1 MTETHLTPNA
11 QWPMAPNALEAM
23 AAYVE
28 RNAGADTARLM
39 LKSEPGLPFSKALA
53 VTQIECRRRA
63 RGKIPGLLAHRE
75 FVFPKPISAEQCT
88 HERVAQ
94 LHASLLNGAG
104 SVIDMTMGLGVDA
117 YYVAQRVGSVTAI
130 ELDPVIAAAGA
141 MNMARLA
148 PNVRVVNAD
157 CAEFIAGQAGAMHFD
172 AAFIDP
178 ARRGECNR
186 RLCGLADCLPNVL
199 ELMPRIAAVAPRLLI
214 KASPMIDVTQSMRDL
229 GPQLTDV
236 WAVSVRGECKELLF
250 DLNLAA
256 ETEPAAVTLH
266 AINYAANG
274 SEQAF
279 DCPAGQAL
287 TAEMKM
293 AAAVQPGT
301 MLYEP
306 NASVMKIGAFGA
318 VATRYGVYQ
327 LARDSHLYV
336 SHKSVAGFP
345 GRGFVVDE
353 VVPLCGHEIKRLA
366 KAGGK
371 LNVAVRN
378 WRMSADEL
386 KKRLRVTDGGD
397 RYAFATTLAS
407 GNPVLLMC
415 HKPQQE

>member
-1 MTETHLTPNA
+1 MTITHLTTDS
-11 QWPMAPNALEAM
+11 QWPLAPVALEAM
-23 AAYVE
+23 GAYVE

-94 LHASLLNGAG
+94 LHASLLSGAG
-104 SVIDMTMGLGVDA
+104 SVLDMTMGLGVDA
-117 YYVAQRVGSVTAI
+117 YYVSQRVGSVTAI
-130 ELDPVIAAAGA
+130 ELDPDIAAAGA

-157 CAEFIAGQAGAMHFD
+157 CAEYVGSHSGARFD

-186 RLCGLADCLPNVL
+186 RLYGLADCRPNVL
-199 ELMPRIAAVAPRLLI
+199 ELLPHIAAIAQRLLI

-250 DLNLAA
+250 DLNFAA
-256 ETEPAAVTLH
+256 EAGSAAVTLH
-266 AINYAANG
+266 ALNFVADG
-274 SEQAF
+274 TEQAF
-279 DCPAGQAL
+279 DCPAGQTTA
-287 TAEMKM
+287 AEMEM
-293 AAAVQPGT
+293 AAAVEPGM

-318 VATRYGVYQ
+318 VAARYGVSQ

-336 SHKSVAGFP
+336 SREAVDGFP
-345 GRGFVVDE
+345 GRRFVVDE
-353 VVPLCGHEIKRLA
+353 VVPLCGREIKRIA
-366 KAGGK
+366 RTGGK

-397 RYAFATTLAS
+397 RYAFATTLAGGS
-407 GNPVLLMC
+407 AVLIMC
-415 HKPQQE
+415 HKPQQV

>member
-1 MTETHLTPNA
+1 MTNTMHSGTQADANP
-11 QWPMAPNALEAM
+11 WPLAPDALEAM

-63 RGKIPGLLAHRE
+63 RGKIPSLLVHRT

-94 LHASLLNGAG
+94 LHASLLSGAG
-104 SVIDMTMGLGVDA
+104 SVLDMTMGLGVDA
-117 YYVAQRVGSVTAI
+117 YYVSQRVGSVTAI

-141 MNMARLA
+141 MNMASIA
-148 PNVRVVNAD
+148 PNVQVVNAD
-157 CAEFIAGQAGAMHFD
+157 CAEYIDGCQRYG

-178 ARRGECNR
+178 ARRDECNR
-186 RLCGLADCLPNVL
+186 RLYGLADCLPNVL

-214 KASPMIDVTQSMRDL
+214 KASPMVDVTQSMRDL

-256 ETEPAAVTLH
+256 VAAPAVVTLH
-266 AINYAANG
+266 ALNYTANG
-274 SEQAF
+274 AEQAF
-279 DCPAGQAL
+279 SSPAGQAS
-287 TAEMKM
+287 TAEME
-293 AAAVQPGT
+293 AALVEPGM

-318 VATRYGVYQ
+318 LVARYGVCQ

-336 SHKSVAGFP
+336 SRDAVDGFP
-345 GRGFVVDE
+345 GRGFVVDD
-353 VVPLCGHEIKRLA
+353 VVPLCGREIKRLA
-366 KAGGK
+366 KTGGK

-407 GNPVLLMC
+407 GSPVLLMC
-415 HKPQQE
+415 HKPQ

>member
-1 MTETHLTPNA
+1 MTITHLTTDS
-11 QWPMAPNALEAM
+11 QWPLAPDALEAM

-94 LHASLLNGAG
+94 LHASLLSGAG
-104 SVIDMTMGLGVDA
+104 SVLDMTMGLGVDA
-117 YYVAQRVGSVTAI
+117 YYVSQRVGSVTAI
-130 ELDPVIAAAGA
+130 ELDPDIAAAGA

-157 CAEFIAGQAGAMHFD
+157 CAEYVSGHSGAHFD

-186 RLCGLADCLPNVL
+186 RLYGLADCLPNVL
-199 ELMPRIAAVAPRLLI
+199 ELLPSIAAIAQRLLI

-250 DLNLAA
+250 DLDLAA
-256 ETEPAAVTLH
+256 AEAHSAAVTLH
-266 AINYAANG
+266 ALNFVADG
-274 SEQAF
+274 TEQAF
-279 DCPAGQAL
+279 DCLAGQISA
-287 TAEMKM
+287 AEMEM
-293 AAAVQPGT
+293 ATAVEPGI

-318 VATRYGVYQ
+318 VAARYGVSQ

-336 SHKSVAGFP
+336 SREAVDGFP
-345 GRGFVVDE
+345 GRRFVVDE
-353 VVPLCGHEIKRLA
+353 VVPLCGREIKRIA
-366 KAGGK
+366 RTGGK

-397 RYAFATTLAS
+397 RYAFATTLAGGS
-407 GNPVLLMC
+407 AVLIMC
-415 HKPQQE
+415 HKPQQV

>member
-1 MTETHLTPNA
+1 MTTTHFDSPDQ
-11 QWPMAPNALEAM
+11 QWPLAPEALEAM

-28 RNAGADTARLM
+28 RNSRADTARLM

-53 VTQIECRRRA
+53 VMQIECRRRT
-63 RGKIPGLLAHRE
+63 RGKIPELLDHRE
-75 FVFPKPISAEQCT
+75 FVFPKPICAEQCT
-88 HERVAQ
+88 HELVAR
-94 LHASLLNGAG
+94 LHASLLSGAG
-104 SVIDMTMGLGVDA
+104 SVLDMTMGLGVDA
-117 YYVAQRVGSVTAI
+117 YYVSRRVGSVTAI
-130 ELDPVIAAAGA
+130 ELDPAIAAAGA

-157 CAEFIAGQAGAMHFD
+157 CAKFLAGKCGRYD

-186 RLCGLADCLPNVL
+186 RLYGLADCLPNVL
-199 ELMPRIAAVAPRLLI
+199 ELLPRIAAATPRLLI
-214 KASPMIDVTQSMRDL
+214 KASPMIDVTQSIRDL

-256 ETEPAAVTLH
+256 GAASDTVALH
-266 AINYAANG
+266 ALNYLADG

-279 DCPAGQAL
+279 TCPAVHSA
-287 TAEMKM
+287 ANEADM
-293 AAAVQPGT
+293 AAAVEPGM

-306 NASVMKIGAFGA
+306 NASVMKIGAFDA
-318 VATRYGVYQ
+318 VAARYGVSQ
-327 LARDSHLYV
+327 LAHGSHLYV
-336 SHKSVAGFP
+336 ARKAVQGFP
-345 GRGFVVDE
+345 GREFVIDE
-353 VVPLCGHEIKRLA
+353 VVPLCGREIKRMA

-378 WRMSADEL
+378 WRMSAEEL

-397 RYAFATTLAS
+397 RYAFATTMAS
-407 GNPVLLMC
+407 GSAVLLMC
-415 HKPQQE
+415 HKPQYD